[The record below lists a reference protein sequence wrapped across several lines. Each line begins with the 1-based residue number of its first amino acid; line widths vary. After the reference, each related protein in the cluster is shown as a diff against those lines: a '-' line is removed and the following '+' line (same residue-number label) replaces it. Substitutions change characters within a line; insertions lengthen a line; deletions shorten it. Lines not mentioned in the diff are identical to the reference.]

1 MGPETIHP
9 TNHAIDR
16 FKERVLPLLPDDSR
30 KRMNDKKNIKQRLY
44 DLARRADISTK
55 EHQIIHLQAFLTI
68 QGYLPIPLTLVINTA
83 KKTLVTLYIAS
94 GWVME
99 ESNGRIVWRWS
110 A

>member
-30 KRMNDKKNIKQRLY
+30 KRMNDKKNIKQRVY

-55 EHQIIHLQAFLTI
+55 EHQIMGIYNHAWKNFFGHI
-68 QGYLPIPLTLVINTA
+68 QV
-83 KKTLVTLYIAS
+83 
-94 GWVME
+94 
-99 ESNGRIVWRWS
+99 
-110 A
+110 